1 MSIATAENIAHCGD
15 EWTLGHK
22 DLGVVLPDRTR
33 ATHYYTLVPPSVGKE
48 YLQLSQSSSNLHQLF
63 FFNYYEDPT
72 VSTSASCKRFPLLNV
87 RGIELPDFVQKF
99 EVIFVACPVD
109 FGLITSG

>member
-1 MSIATAENIAHCGD
+1 MDTRTQRLGCCPARPHQSN
-15 EWTLGHK
+15 TLLHFG
-22 DLGVVLPDRTR
+22 
-33 ATHYYTLVPPSVGKE
+33 
-48 YLQLSQSSSNLHQLF
+48 SSKRGERVFAALTIFFKLASAF